1 MKGRIH
7 TYYLISLL
15 LISTSCSDLLEPEP
29 IDLLTDDIVLNEAK
43 DVPNVE
49 IGLYSAFR
57 PIIPSVV
64 IAGDCTADMLQFRGT
79 FSQYRELGTKT
90 ITSANGSAAAL
101 WGSIYNTIYIAN
113 FIIERLPAIP
123 GVKTADRDRVMGTAY
138 LLRGY

>member
-1 MKGRIH
+1 MRRRI
-7 TYYLISLL
+7 YISCFILQCIL
-15 LISTSCSDLLEPEP
+15 VSTSCSDLLSPAP
-29 IDLLTDDIVLNEAK
+29 IDIVTDDVVLNEAN

-90 ITSANGSAAAL
+90 ITSANASVTAL
-101 WGSIYNTIYIAN
+101 WGSIYNTVYIAN
-113 FIIERLPAIP
+113 FILEKLPDVP
-123 GVKTADRDRVMGTAY
+123 GVR
-138 LLRGY
+138 